1 MHEIVSFTKD
11 IEFKTMINKI
21 TSISLEHTL
30 MLSGTDS
37 IKGDFI
43 VSGTYKMT
51 AASQLENDFSYKIP
65 VDIVMDD
72 KYDLTN
78 LVIDIDDFTYEVIDE
93 EILRVN
99 IDLLLDKME
108 LKKVKEEERK
118 DNEENEKDNLV
129 TLDDLFME
137 TDNKEKLEFNDL
149 DNHFKKEIT
158 DKDDAIIENEKVIEE
173 NRDIEEK
180 NYFNNVENEKNEK
193 EVQSAIVNSVNSENV
208 IKEKNAETK
217 SVSEDVKTD
226 GASLFSSFD
235 SSTETY
241 STYSIY
247 IVRENDSIENIMT
260 KYNTTREEIEEY
272 NDLNDMKIGSK
283 IIIPNS
289 KNE

>member
-30 MLSGTDS
+30 MLSGSDS

-78 LVIDIDDFTYEVIDE
+78 LVIDIDDFTYEVVDE

-99 IDLLLDKME
+99 IDLLLDKLE
-108 LKKVKEEERK
+108 LKKVEEVKEDEKEKEE
-118 DNEENEKDNLV
+118 DNLV

-137 TDNKEKLEFNDL
+137 SDTKEKLELDDL
-149 DNHFKKEIT
+149 DNHSEKEIT
-158 DKDDAIIENEKVIEE
+158 DKADAIIKDEKASEE
-173 NRDIEEK
+173 NRDSEEQMTLDD
-180 NYFNNVENEKNEK
+180 VESVENEK
-193 EVQSAIVNSVNSENV
+193 EVQSIAVNSVDTEN
-208 IKEKNAETK
+208 IKKEKTILVKNE
-217 SVSEDVKTD
+217 SDDMKTD

-260 KYNTTREEIEEY
+260 KYNTTREQLEEY
-272 NDLNDMKIGSK
+272 NDLSDMKIGSK
-283 IIIPNS
+283 IIIPSS
-289 KNE
+289 KDE

>member
-30 MLSGTDS
+30 MLSGSDS

-78 LVIDIDDFTYEVIDE
+78 LVIDIDDFTYEVVDE

-99 IDLLLDKME
+99 IDLLLDKLE
-108 LKKVKEEERK
+108 LKKEEEVKEDEKE
-118 DNEENEKDNLV
+118 NEEDNLV

-137 TDNKEKLEFNDL
+137 SDTKEKLELDDL
-149 DNHFKKEIT
+149 DSHSEKEIT
-158 DKDDAIIENEKVIEE
+158 DKADAIIKDEKASEE
-173 NRDIEEK
+173 NRDSEGK
-180 NYFNNVENEKNEK
+180 MTLDDVESVENEK
-193 EVQSAIVNSVNSENV
+193 EVQSIAVNSVDTENTK
-208 IKEKNAETK
+208 KEKTILVKNE
-217 SVSEDVKTD
+217 SDDMKTD

-260 KYNTTREEIEEY
+260 KYNTTREQLEEY
-272 NDLNDMKIGSK
+272 NDLSDMKIGSK
-283 IIIPNS
+283 IIIPSS
-289 KNE
+289 KDE

>member
-30 MLSGTDS
+30 MLSGSDS

-78 LVIDIDDFTYEVIDE
+78 LVIDIDDFTYEVVDE

-99 IDLLLDKME
+99 IDLLLDKLE
-108 LKKVKEEERK
+108 LKKVEEVKEDEKEKEE
-118 DNEENEKDNLV
+118 DNLV

-137 TDNKEKLEFNDL
+137 SDTKEKLELDDL
-149 DNHFKKEIT
+149 DNHSEKEIT
-158 DKDDAIIENEKVIEE
+158 DKADAIIKDEKASEE
-173 NRDIEEK
+173 NRDSEEK
-180 NYFNNVENEKNEK
+180 MTLDDVESVENEK
-193 EVQSAIVNSVNSENV
+193 EVQSIAVNSVDTEN
-208 IKEKNAETK
+208 IKKEKTILVKNE
-217 SVSEDVKTD
+217 SDDMKTD

-260 KYNTTREEIEEY
+260 KYNTTREQLEEY
-272 NDLNDMKIGSK
+272 NDLSDMKIGSK
-283 IIIPNS
+283 IIIPSN
-289 KNE
+289 KDE

>member
-30 MLSGTDS
+30 MLSGSDS

-78 LVIDIDDFTYEVIDE
+78 LVIDIDDFTYEVVDE

-99 IDLLLDKME
+99 IDLLLDKLE
-108 LKKVKEEERK
+108 LKKEEEVKEDEKE
-118 DNEENEKDNLV
+118 NEEDNLV

-137 TDNKEKLEFNDL
+137 SDTKEKLELDDL
-149 DNHFKKEIT
+149 DSHSEKEIT
-158 DKDDAIIENEKVIEE
+158 DKADAIIKDEKASEE
-173 NRDIEEK
+173 NRDSEDK
-180 NYFNNVENEKNEK
+180 MTLDDVESVENEK
-193 EVQSAIVNSVNSENV
+193 EVQSIAVNSVDTENTK
-208 IKEKNAETK
+208 KEKTILVKNE
-217 SVSEDVKTD
+217 SDDMKTD

-260 KYNTTREEIEEY
+260 KYNTTREQLEEY
-272 NDLNDMKIGSK
+272 NDLSDMKIGSK
-283 IIIPNS
+283 IIIPSS
-289 KNE
+289 KDE

>member
-30 MLSGTDS
+30 MLFGSDS

-78 LVIDIDDFTYEVIDE
+78 LVIDIDDFTYEVVDE

-99 IDLLLDKME
+99 IDLLLDKLE
-108 LKKVKEEERK
+108 LKKVEEVKEDEKEKEE
-118 DNEENEKDNLV
+118 DNLV

-137 TDNKEKLEFNDL
+137 SDTKEKLELDDL
-149 DNHFKKEIT
+149 DSHSEKEIT
-158 DKDDAIIENEKVIEE
+158 DKADAIIKDEKASEE
-173 NRDIEEK
+173 NRDSEG
-180 NYFNNVENEKNEK
+180 NMTLDDVESVENEK
-193 EVQSAIVNSVNSENV
+193 EVQSIAVNSVDTEN
-208 IKEKNAETK
+208 IKKEKTILVKNE
-217 SVSEDVKTD
+217 SDDMKTD

-260 KYNTTREEIEEY
+260 KYNTTREQLEEY
-272 NDLNDMKIGSK
+272 NDLSDMKIGSK
-283 IIIPNS
+283 IIIPSS
-289 KNE
+289 KDE

>member
-30 MLSGTDS
+30 MLSGSDS

-78 LVIDIDDFTYEVIDE
+78 LVIDIDDFTYEVVDE

-99 IDLLLDKME
+99 IDLLLDKLE
-108 LKKVKEEERK
+108 LKKVEEVKEKEE
-118 DNEENEKDNLV
+118 DNLV

-137 TDNKEKLEFNDL
+137 SDTKEKLELDDL
-149 DNHFKKEIT
+149 DSHSEKEIT
-158 DKDDAIIENEKVIEE
+158 DKADAIIKDEKASEE
-173 NRDIEEK
+173 NRDSEEK
-180 NYFNNVENEKNEK
+180 MTLNDVESVENEK
-193 EVQSAIVNSVNSENV
+193 EVQSIAVNSVDTEN
-208 IKEKNAETK
+208 IKKEKTILVKNE
-217 SVSEDVKTD
+217 SDDMKTD
-226 GASLFSSFD
+226 GAS
-235 SSTETY
+235 
-241 STYSIY
+241 
-247 IVRENDSIENIMT
+247 
-260 KYNTTREEIEEY
+260 
-272 NDLNDMKIGSK
+272 
-283 IIIPNS
+283 
-289 KNE
+289 

>member
-30 MLSGTDS
+30 MLSGSDS

-78 LVIDIDDFTYEVIDE
+78 LVIDIDDFTYELVDE

-99 IDLLLDKME
+99 IDLLLDKLE
-108 LKKVKEEERK
+108 LKKVEEVKEDEKEKEE
-118 DNEENEKDNLV
+118 DNLV

-137 TDNKEKLEFNDL
+137 SDTKEKLELDDL
-149 DNHFKKEIT
+149 DSHSEKEIT
-158 DKDDAIIENEKVIEE
+158 DKADAIIKDEKASEE
-173 NRDIEEK
+173 NRDSEEK
-180 NYFNNVENEKNEK
+180 MTLNDVESVENEK
-193 EVQSAIVNSVNSENV
+193 EVQSIAVNSVDTEN
-208 IKEKNAETK
+208 IKKEKTILVKNE
-217 SVSEDVKTD
+217 SDDMKTD

-260 KYNTTREEIEEY
+260 KYNTTREQLEEY
-272 NDLNDMKIGSK
+272 NDLSDMKIGSK
-283 IIIPNS
+283 IIIPSN
-289 KNE
+289 KDE

>member
-30 MLSGTDS
+30 MLSGSDS

-78 LVIDIDDFTYEVIDE
+78 LVIDIDDFTYEVVDE

-99 IDLLLDKME
+99 IDLLLDKLE
-108 LKKVKEEERK
+108 LNKVEEVKEDEKEKEE
-118 DNEENEKDNLV
+118 DNLV

-137 TDNKEKLEFNDL
+137 SDTKEKLELDDL
-149 DNHFKKEIT
+149 DSHSEKEIT
-158 DKDDAIIENEKVIEE
+158 DKADAIIKDEKASEE
-173 NRDIEEK
+173 NRDSEEK
-180 NYFNNVENEKNEK
+180 MTLDSVENVK
-193 EVQSAIVNSVNSENV
+193 EVQSIAVNSVDTENTK
-208 IKEKNAETK
+208 KEKTILVKNE
-217 SVSEDVKTD
+217 SDDMKTD

-260 KYNTTREEIEEY
+260 KYNTTREQLEEY
-272 NDLNDMKIGSK
+272 NDLSDMKIGSK
-283 IIIPNS
+283 IIIPSS
-289 KNE
+289 KDE

>member
-30 MLSGTDS
+30 MLSGSDS

-78 LVIDIDDFTYEVIDE
+78 LVIDIDDFTYEVVDE

-99 IDLLLDKME
+99 IDLLLDKLE
-108 LKKVKEEERK
+108 LKKVEEVKEDEKEKEE
-118 DNEENEKDNLV
+118 DNLV

-137 TDNKEKLEFNDL
+137 SDTKEKLELDDL
-149 DNHFKKEIT
+149 DSHSEKEIT
-158 DKDDAIIENEKVIEE
+158 DKADAIIKDEKASEE
-173 NRDIEEK
+173 NRDSEGK
-180 NYFNNVENEKNEK
+180 MTLDDVESVENEK
-193 EVQSAIVNSVNSENV
+193 EVQSIAVNSVDTENTK
-208 IKEKNAETK
+208 KEKTILVKNE
-217 SVSEDVKTD
+217 SDDMKTD

-260 KYNTTREEIEEY
+260 KYNTTREQLEEY
-272 NDLNDMKIGSK
+272 NDLSDMKIGSK
-283 IIIPNS
+283 IIIPSS
-289 KNE
+289 KDE

>member
-30 MLSGTDS
+30 MLSGSDS

-78 LVIDIDDFTYEVIDE
+78 LVIDIDDFTYEVVDE

-99 IDLLLDKME
+99 IDLLLDKLE
-108 LKKVKEEERK
+108 LKKVEEVKEDEKEKEE
-118 DNEENEKDNLV
+118 DNLV

-137 TDNKEKLEFNDL
+137 SDTKEKLELDDL
-149 DNHFKKEIT
+149 DSHSEKEIT
-158 DKDDAIIENEKVIEE
+158 DKADAIIKDEKASEE
-173 NRDIEEK
+173 NRDSEEK
-180 NYFNNVENEKNEK
+180 MTLDDVESVENEK
-193 EVQSAIVNSVNSENV
+193 EVQSIAVKSVDTENTK
-208 IKEKNAETK
+208 KEKTILVKNE
-217 SVSEDVKTD
+217 SDDMKTD

-260 KYNTTREEIEEY
+260 KYNTTREQLEEY
-272 NDLNDMKIGSK
+272 NDLSDMKIGSK
-283 IIIPNS
+283 IIIPSS
-289 KNE
+289 KDE

>member
-30 MLSGTDS
+30 MLSGSDS

-78 LVIDIDDFTYEVIDE
+78 LVIDIDDFTYEVVDE

-99 IDLLLDKME
+99 IDLLLDKLE
-108 LKKVKEEERK
+108 LKKVEEVKEDEKEKEE
-118 DNEENEKDNLV
+118 DNLV

-137 TDNKEKLEFNDL
+137 SDTKEKLELDDL
-149 DNHFKKEIT
+149 DSHSEKEIT
-158 DKDDAIIENEKVIEE
+158 DKADAIIKDEKASEE
-173 NRDIEEK
+173 NRDSEEK
-180 NYFNNVENEKNEK
+180 MTLDDVESVENEK
-193 EVQSAIVNSVNSENV
+193 EVQSIAVNSVDTEN
-208 IKEKNAETK
+208 IKKEKTILVKNE
-217 SVSEDVKTD
+217 SDDMKTD

-260 KYNTTREEIEEY
+260 KYNTTREQLEEY
-272 NDLNDMKIGSK
+272 NDLSDMKIGSK
-283 IIIPNS
+283 IIIPSN
-289 KNE
+289 KDE

>member
-30 MLSGTDS
+30 MLSGSDS

-78 LVIDIDDFTYEVIDE
+78 LVIDIDDFTYEVVDE

-99 IDLLLDKME
+99 IDLLLDKLE
-108 LKKVKEEERK
+108 LKKVEEVKEDEKEKEE
-118 DNEENEKDNLV
+118 DNLV

-137 TDNKEKLEFNDL
+137 SDTKEKLELDDL
-149 DNHFKKEIT
+149 DSHSEKEIT
-158 DKDDAIIENEKVIEE
+158 DKADAIIKDEKASEE
-173 NRDIEEK
+173 NRDSEEK
-180 NYFNNVENEKNEK
+180 MTLNDVESVENEK
-193 EVQSAIVNSVNSENV
+193 EVQSIAVNSVDTEN
-208 IKEKNAETK
+208 IKKEKTIL
-217 SVSEDVKTD
+217 VKNESDDMKTH

-260 KYNTTREEIEEY
+260 KYNTTREQLEEY
-272 NDLNDMKIGSK
+272 NDLSDMKIGSK
-283 IIIPNS
+283 IIIPSN
-289 KNE
+289 KDE

>member
-30 MLSGTDS
+30 MLSGSDS

-78 LVIDIDDFTYEVIDE
+78 LVIDIDDFTYEVVDE
-93 EILRVN
+93 EVLRVN
-99 IDLLLDKME
+99 IDLLLDKLE
-108 LKKVKEEERK
+108 LKKVEEVKEDEKEKEE
-118 DNEENEKDNLV
+118 DNLV

-137 TDNKEKLEFNDL
+137 SDTKEKLELDDL
-149 DNHFKKEIT
+149 DSHSEKKIT
-158 DKDDAIIENEKVIEE
+158 DKADAIIKDEKTSEE
-173 NRDIEEK
+173 NRDSEEK
-180 NYFNNVENEKNEK
+180 MTLDDVESVENEK
-193 EVQSAIVNSVNSENV
+193 EVQSIAVNSVDTEN
-208 IKEKNAETK
+208 IKKEKTILVKNE
-217 SVSEDVKTD
+217 SDDMKTD

-247 IVRENDSIENIMT
+247 LVRENDSIENIMT
-260 KYNTTREEIEEY
+260 KYNTTREQLEEY
-272 NDLNDMKIGSK
+272 NDLSDMKIGSK
-283 IIIPNS
+283 IIIPSN
-289 KNE
+289 KDE

>member
-30 MLSGTDS
+30 MLSGSDS

-78 LVIDIDDFTYEVIDE
+78 LVIDIDDFTYEVVDE

-99 IDLLLDKME
+99 IDLLLDKLE
-108 LKKVKEEERK
+108 LKKVEEVKEDEKE
-118 DNEENEKDNLV
+118 NEEDNLV

-137 TDNKEKLEFNDL
+137 SDTKEKLELDDL
-149 DNHFKKEIT
+149 DGHGEKEIT
-158 DKDDAIIENEKVIEE
+158 DKADAIIKDEKASEE
-173 NRDIEEK
+173 NRDSEEK
-180 NYFNNVENEKNEK
+180 MTLADVENVENEK
-193 EVQSAIVNSVNSENV
+193 EVQSIAVNSVDTENTK
-208 IKEKNAETK
+208 KEKTLLVKNE
-217 SVSEDVKTD
+217 SDDMKTD

-260 KYNTTREEIEEY
+260 KYNTTREQLEEY
-272 NDLNDMKIGSK
+272 NDLSDMKIGSK
-283 IIIPNS
+283 IIIPSS
-289 KNE
+289 KDE

>member
-30 MLSGTDS
+30 MLSGSDS

-78 LVIDIDDFTYEVIDE
+78 LVIDIDDFTYEVVDE

-99 IDLLLDKME
+99 IDLLLDKLE
-108 LKKVKEEERK
+108 LKKVEEVKEDEKEKEE
-118 DNEENEKDNLV
+118 DNLV

-137 TDNKEKLEFNDL
+137 SDTKEKLELDDL
-149 DNHFKKEIT
+149 DSHSEKEIT
-158 DKDDAIIENEKVIEE
+158 DKADAIIKDENASEE
-173 NRDIEEK
+173 NRDSEEK
-180 NYFNNVENEKNEK
+180 MTLDDVESVENEK
-193 EVQSAIVNSVNSENV
+193 EVQSIAVNSVDTEN
-208 IKEKNAETK
+208 IKKEKTILVKNE
-217 SVSEDVKTD
+217 SDDMKTD

-260 KYNTTREEIEEY
+260 KYNTTREQLEEY
-272 NDLNDMKIGSK
+272 NDLSDMKIGSK
-283 IIIPNS
+283 IIIPSN
-289 KNE
+289 KDE